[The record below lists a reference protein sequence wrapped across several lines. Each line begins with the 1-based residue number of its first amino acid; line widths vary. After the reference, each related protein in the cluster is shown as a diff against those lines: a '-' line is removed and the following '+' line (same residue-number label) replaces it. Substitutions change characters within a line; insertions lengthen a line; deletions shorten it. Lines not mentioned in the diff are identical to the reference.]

1 MSLNDPLSN
10 ALSSILNAEKTGK
23 EFCLIKPASKI
34 IKRVLEIM
42 QDNKYI
48 GGYEILDDGKSGLI
62 KLNLLGRLNK
72 CGVIKPRFSVKIENY
87 EKYEKRFLLA
97 KDFGFMVVST
107 NSGLMVHS
115 DAKKKKI
122 GGRLIAYFY

>member
-48 GGYEILDDGKSGLI
+48 GSYEILDDGKSGLI

-87 EKYEKRFLLA
+87 EKYEKRFLLS

-115 DAKKKKI
+115 EAKKKKI

>member
-10 ALSSILNAEKTGK
+10 ALSSMLNAEKTGK

-34 IKRVLEIM
+34 IKKVLEIM

-48 GGYEILDDGKSGLI
+48 GSYEILDDGKSGLI

>member
-48 GGYEILDDGKSGLI
+48 GSYEILDDGKSGLI